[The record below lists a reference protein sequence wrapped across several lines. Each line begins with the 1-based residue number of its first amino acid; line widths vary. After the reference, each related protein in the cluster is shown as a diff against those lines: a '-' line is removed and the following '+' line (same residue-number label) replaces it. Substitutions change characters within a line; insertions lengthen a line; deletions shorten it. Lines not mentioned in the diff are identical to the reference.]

1 MQNKRVPNT
10 KDQLI
15 TGNWISLGN
24 YIHIHKEN
32 RIMKLS
38 KFLDK
43 YIFSQKE
50 EIQNKSAD
58 KEKKKKY
65 CKKFEK
71 GKNGLC
77 KNYMGCT
84 IDKNMISLITI

>member
-1 MQNKRVPNT
+1 MQNKRVPDT

-24 YIHIHKEN
+24 HIYINKEN

-50 EIQNKSAD
+50 EIQNKSVD
-58 KEKKKKY
+58 KEKEKKY
-65 CKKFEK
+65 CKKFE
-71 GKNGLC
+71 NGNNVLC
-77 KNYMGCT
+77 KNYTVCI
-84 IDKNMISLITI
+84 IDKNMILLITI

>member
-1 MQNKRVPNT
+1 M
-10 KDQLI
+10 
-15 TGNWISLGN
+15 
-24 YIHIHKEN
+24 
-32 RIMKLS
+32 
-38 KFLDK
+38 
-43 YIFSQKE
+43 
-50 EIQNKSAD
+50 QNKSAD

-71 GKNGLC
+71 GNNGLC

>member
-1 MQNKRVPNT
+1 
-10 KDQLI
+10 
-15 TGNWISLGN
+15 
-24 YIHIHKEN
+24 
-32 RIMKLS
+32 MKLS

-71 GKNGLC
+71 GNNGLC
-77 KNYMGCT
+77 KEYMGCT
-84 IDKNMISLITI
+84 IYKNTISLITI

>member
-1 MQNKRVPNT
+1 MQNKRVPDT

-24 YIHIHKEN
+24 HIYINKEN

-38 KFLDK
+38 NFLDK

-50 EIQNKSAD
+50 EIQNKSVD

-65 CKKFEK
+65 CKKFKK
-71 GKNGLC
+71 GK
-77 KNYMGCT
+77 MDCT
-84 IDKNMISLITI
+84 RIIWDAR

>member
-1 MQNKRVPNT
+1 MQNKRVPDT

-15 TGNWISLGN
+15 TVNWISLGN

-65 CKKFEK
+65 CKKLK